1 MRRAFHVAALLPLL
15 ASGLAAQGVM
25 VAPHAVYIDHRTRSG
40 SVLLYNPGT
49 EPVEVAISTLFGYPT
64 TDSTGA
70 IVLHTIDAPDSTVP
84 SALAWIQA
92 FPRRLTVGPRER
104 QTVRLLARPP
114 VGLADGEYWVR
125 LVIAA
130 QAGRIPISG
139 VGDTT
144 AIQVGLTL
152 EVRTIIG
159 VNYRKGPVATG
170 VALSQLRAQIVG
182 DSLITRARLERRGNA
197 AFVGVI
203 RETLVDSTG
212 AVRAQVLK
220 DSRGADSLISTYK
233 SPLGIYLTM
242 EPRLATRVIAPGL
255 PRGRYWLRYELIAER
270 EDLDPR
276 VVLPATPVRDSVQ
289 VLIP

>member
-1 MRRAFHVAALLPLL
+1 MLALVASFSLGASAL
-15 ASGLAAQGVM
+15 GAQGVM

-49 EPVEVAISTLFGYPT
+49 EPVEVTISTMFGYPV
-64 TDSTGA
+64 TDSAGA
-70 IVLHTIDAPDSTVP
+70 IVLRTVEQPDSSLP

-114 VGLADGEYWVR
+114 VGLGDGEYWMR

-139 VGDTT
+139 VSDTT

-159 VNYRKGPVATG
+159 VNYRKGPVTTG
-170 VALSQLRAQIVG
+170 IALSQLRAQVVG
-182 DSLITRARLERRGNA
+182 DSLITRSRLERRGNA
-197 AFVGVI
+197 AFVGTV
-203 RETLVDSTG
+203 RGTLVDSTG
-212 AVRAQVLK
+212 ATKA
-220 DSRGADSLISTYK
+220 SFAT
-233 SPLGIYLTM
+233 PLGVYIAM
-242 EPRLATRVIAPGL
+242 EPRLVAVVGKLAP
-255 PRGRYWLRYELIAER
+255 GRYWLRYEVAAER
-270 EDLDPR
+270 EDLDAS
-276 VVLPATPVRDSVQ
+276 VVLRAPAVRDSVP
-289 VLIP
+289 VVVP